1 VVISISG
8 AYIKELR
15 EKLRLTQS
23 ELAEKVGITQA
34 HIAKIE
40 NNKVDARLSTINKI
54 LSVLEAGKNNLRA
67 KDIMV
72 KKVIYVSPNDTIKK
86 VAKLMKLHSISQLPV
101 LKNNVSIGSINE
113 TTIIRSWSNPNSSV
127 KNLMEK
133 SLPLVDVDE
142 TIDTVKSMLQTFSS
156 VLISEK
162 GKVVGIITKSDL
174 FKLIK

>member
-1 VVISISG
+1 MLISG

-15 EKLRLTQS
+15 GKLGLTQS

-54 LSVLEAGKNNLRA
+54 LAVLETDKYKLRA

-72 KKVIYVSPNDTIKK
+72 KKLIYVLPSDDVKK
-86 VAKLMKLHSISQLPV
+86 VVRLLKSHGISQLPV
-101 LKNNVSIGSINE
+101 LKNDVSVGSVNE
-113 TTIIRSWSNPNSSV
+113 STIIKNWNNPHTHIRDI
-127 KNLMEK
+127 MEK
-133 SLPLVDVDE
+133 SLPLVDAEESVD
-142 TIDTVKSMLQTFSS
+142 TIKAMLQSVSS
-156 VLISEK
+156 VLVSEK

>member
-1 VVISISG
+1 MISG
-8 AYIKELR
+8 VYLRELR
-15 EKLRLTQS
+15 EKIGLTQT

-54 LSVLEAGKNNLRA
+54 LSVLEAGKNNLRC

-86 VAKLMKLHSISQLPV
+86 VAKLMKLYSISQLPV

-113 TTIIRSWSNPNSSV
+113 TTIIGSWNNPNSPV

-133 SLPLVDVDE
+133 SLPLVDADE
-142 TIDTVKSMLQTFSS
+142 TIDTVKSFLQTFSS
-156 VLISEK
+156 ILISEK

-174 FKLIK
+174 FKLMK